1 MEKEILAAID
11 RWCERE
17 VAPHV
22 MALEHDD
29 IWPQRMVEQMKAL
42 GLFGATIGP

>member
-1 MEKEILAAID
+1 MDNRDSSSAID

-22 MALEHDD
+22 MQLEHDD
-29 IWPQRMVEQMKAL
+29 VWPERWWRR
-42 GLFGATIGP
+42 